1 MLQLK
6 MLDPFGNQLFLEEPL
21 PQQPSKQDPET
32 QADGAA

>member
-21 PQQPSKQDPET
+21 VQRSDQQNPEPQSG
-32 QADGAA
+32 GAA

>member
-21 PQQPSKQDPET
+21 QESNKLGAEAY
-32 QADGAA
+32 ADSTA